1 MDQPDDP
8 KLSTMKEFARI
19 ASIKINYSKLFD
31 GVRSTDDKCAL
42 IRRILA
48 KKGLLGE
55 PTIAKCKQLRLD
67 LQAKRESA
75 ELDTSVIIRAEG
87 KQTSREARQVRQ
99 RFYFLLLG
107 TQVEREGRCRRGI
120 HRSHRQAAQSFNQ
133 KRFKRCRRSGGS
145 LIPTRISRRVED
157 IVQRRKRSK

>member
-48 KKGLLGE
+48 KKGLPGE

-87 KQTSREARQVRQ
+87 KQTSRDKFVKDSISL
-99 RFYFLLLG
+99 FL
-107 TQVEREGRCRRGI
+107 E
-120 HRSHRQAAQSFNQ
+120 
-133 KRFKRCRRSGGS
+133 
-145 LIPTRISRRVED
+145 
-157 IVQRRKRSK
+157 